1 MANKQPADQ
10 ATEQGGDFYRTL
22 VAGDPFPKA
31 LGVEVTRLAPGYAEA
46 TLRIREEMLNFAGV
60 THGGVIFALADT
72 VFGLASNAYGA
83 TALAIHADIDFLR
96 ATTVGAVLTAR
107 AVEESRGGRLTHYRV
122 TVEDG
127 EGRLIALFRGIAY
140 IKKD

>member
-1 MANKQPADQ
+1 MSSKRPDTQV
-10 ATEQGGDFYRTL
+10 TEQTGDFYRAL
-22 VAGDPFPKA
+22 VAGDSFPKA
-31 LGVEVTRLAPGYAEA
+31 LGIEVTRLAPGFAEA
-46 TLRIREEMLNFAGV
+46 ALRVREEMLNFAGV

-96 ATTVGAVLTAR
+96 ATTTGAVLTAR

-127 EGRLIALFRGIAY
+127 EGHLVALFRGIAY
-140 IKKD
+140 IKKA